1 MRELIIQK
9 LKEIEQT
16 ENIRILHAVESGSRA
31 WGFPSPDSDYD
42 VRFIYVR
49 PPEFYLKLEKTRD
62 VIELPINDMLDINGW
77 DLNKALRLL
86 HSSNPTLFEWMSS
99 PVIYHQ
105 TEFIDQL
112 QPIMDQ
118 YFSCKSGLYHY
129 LSMAEGNYRD
139 YLKGDIVRAKKYFYV
154 LRPILACKWI
164 LRTHTKPPMLFSEL
178 ADAELAEALKPAVN
192 RLLDIKMNT
201 PEVKEIPRVCEIN
214 DYLDQSIENLRN
226 EIAVFNIEH
235 RADWAP
241 LNELFL
247 KTVSSFR
254 DAASPKTSR
263 MTNISDLSPAQLD
276 AELEKGYRDMLAGN
290 TRNVEEAFNGVRK
303 G

>member
-1 MRELIIQK
+1 MRDLIIQK

-77 DLNKALRLL
+77 DLNKTLRLL

-99 PVIYHQ
+99 PVIYRQ

-112 QPIMDQ
+112 RPMMDT

-129 LSMAEGNYRD
+129 LSMAERNYKEF
-139 YLKGDIVRAKKYFYV
+139 LQGDSVKVKKYFYV

-164 LRTHTKPPMLFSEL
+164 LRTHTKPPMLFSQL
-178 ADAELAEALKPAVN
+178 ADAELEDSLKPVVDQ
-192 RLLDIKMNT
+192 LLDLKMNT
-201 PEVKEIPRVCEIN
+201 PEIKQIPRVAEIN
-214 DYLDQSIENLRN
+214 DYLDRTIEKLKA
-226 EIAVFNIEH
+226 EIAVFPAEH
-235 RADWAP
+235 QPDWAP
-241 LNELFL
+241 LNQLFL
-247 KTVSSFR
+247 QT
-254 DAASPKTSR
+254 
-263 MTNISDLSPAQLD
+263 LS
-276 AELEKGYRDMLAGN
+276 G
-290 TRNVEEAFNGVRK
+290 
-303 G
+303 

>member
-1 MRELIIQK
+1 MRDLIIQK

-49 PPEFYLKLEKTRD
+49 PPEFYLRLEKTRD

-112 QPIMDQ
+112 QPIMGQ

-129 LSMAEGNYRD
+129 LSMAERNCKEF
-139 YLKGDIVRAKKYFYV
+139 LLGDMVKVKKYFYV

-164 LRTHTKPPMLFSEL
+164 LHTSSKPPMLFSEL
-178 ADAELAEALKPAVN
+178 ADAELDDSLKPAIN
-192 RLLDIKMNT
+192 KLLDLKMNA
-201 PEVKEIPRVCEIN
+201 PEIKEIPRVPEVN
-214 DYLDQSIENLRN
+214 DYIYRAIEDLKF
-226 EIAVFNIEH
+226 EIAAFPAEP

-241 LNELFL
+241 LNQLFL
-247 KTVSSFR
+247 QTLLDF
-254 DAASPKTSR
+254 
-263 MTNISDLSPAQLD
+263 TNPISDGERIDLA
-276 AELEKGYRDMLAGN
+276 AESVLRRYRSAFEKLA
-290 TRNVEEAFNGVRK
+290 K
-303 G
+303 